1 MEVVT
6 DTSSIIAVILNEAT
20 KPTLIELTQ
29 GANFTAPHSIPWEI
43 GNALSAMFK
52 RKRITL
58 EQAKAALQIYQEIPI
73 TFVDVQLESA
83 VEIAEQLNIYAYDA
97 YLLTCALQ
105 RHAPLISLDKGLIQ
119 SVKILNITVLEIEQ

>member
-6 DTSSIIAVILNEAT
+6 DTSSIIAVILNEPI
-20 KPTLIELTQ
+20 KPALIELTQ
-29 GANFTAPHSIPWEI
+29 GVKFIAPHSIPWEI

-58 EQAKAALQIYQEIPI
+58 EQAKVALRLYRNIPI

-83 VEIAEQLNIYAYDA
+83 VEIAKQLNIYAYDA

-105 RHAPLISLDKGLIQ
+105 HQAPLISLDKRLIQ
-119 SVKILNITVLEIEQ
+119 AAKLLNITVLEIKQ

>member
-6 DTSSIIAVILNEAT
+6 DTSSIIAVILNEPT
-20 KPTLIELTQ
+20 KPALIELTQ
-29 GANFTAPHSIPWEI
+29 GANFIAPYSIPWEI

-58 EQAKAALQIYQEIPI
+58 EQAKAALQLYQKIPI
-73 TFVDVQLESA
+73 TFVDIELDSA
-83 VEIAEQLNIYAYDA
+83 VEIAKQLNIYAYDA
-97 YLLTCALQ
+97 YLITCALQ

-119 SVKILNITVLEIEQ
+119 AAKLLNITVLEIKQ